1 MTEEIAAKFPADR
14 RAEQRHPPK
23 KFFSVEMK
31 LAGLPIYQ
39 FKLKDVSEK
48 GACFMVKEDSAIL
61 ECLQVGQLLDMRYH
75 SGDKTEPP
83 EIFRSEIKHITKATE
98 KPYKG
103 HYLVGVMLL
112 EKQIHQDAF
121 SW

>member
-1 MTEEIAAKFPADR
+1 MTHRISARYSADR
-14 RAEQRHPPK
+14 RTDDRHLPQ
-23 KFFSVEMK
+23 KFYSVEMK

-39 FKLKDVSEK
+39 FKLKDVSEN

-61 ECLQVGQLLDMRYH
+61 EYLEVGLLLDMRYY
-75 SGDKTEPP
+75 SEDKKEPS

-103 HYLVGVMLL
+103 HCMVGVMIL
-112 EKQIHQDAF
+112 EKQIQQDAY

>member
-1 MTEEIAAKFPADR
+1 MNHRIAARYPTDR
-14 RAEQRHPPK
+14 RTDDRHLPK
-23 KFFSVEMK
+23 KFYSVEMK

-39 FKLKDVSEK
+39 FKLKDVSEN
-48 GACFMVKEDSAIL
+48 GVCFMVKEDSAIL
-61 ECLQVGQLLDMRYH
+61 EYLEVALLLDMQYY
-75 SGDKTEPP
+75 SEDKTEPS

-103 HYLVGVMLL
+103 NYMVGVMIL
-112 EKQIHQDAF
+112 EKQIQQDAY

>member
-1 MTEEIAAKFPADR
+1 MPHRIAARYPTDR
-14 RAEQRHPPK
+14 RTEHRHLPK
-23 KFFSVEMK
+23 KFYSVEMK

-39 FKLKDVSEK
+39 FKLKDVSEN

-61 ECLQVGQLLDMRYH
+61 EYLEVGLLLDMRYY
-75 SGDKTEPP
+75 SEDKNEPS

-103 HYLVGVMLL
+103 HYMVGVMIL
-112 EKQIHQDAF
+112 EKQIQQDTY